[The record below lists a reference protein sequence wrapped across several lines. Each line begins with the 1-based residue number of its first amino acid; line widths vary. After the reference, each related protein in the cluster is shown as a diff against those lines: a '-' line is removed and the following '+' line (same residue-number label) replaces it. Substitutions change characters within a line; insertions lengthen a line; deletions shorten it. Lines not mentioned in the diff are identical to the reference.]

1 MDASTSPT
9 PKRSLL
15 AQLGVVLGVI
25 VALAL
30 LGLLSSV
37 IVAQTAAGDAAAI
50 NHAGTLRMQA
60 WRLASLLQ
68 DDAPT
73 EAIEAALERFSDD
86 LEAPTLT
93 AVLPDPEGHPV
104 RATYTEVSERWA
116 DALQP
121 LARRAHDGEAQAVD
135 AYLQAVGPFV
145 ARVDQLVSSLEREA
159 EAKIQLLRTLQ
170 GAALFATLL
179 LVFYAMYRLSTQVLP
194 PLRELLAAVERVR
207 GGDLAARTRYREDD
221 EIGLLSLT
229 FNRMAESLQGMTQR
243 LETLVA
249 DRTARLTQSNRAL
262 QLLYEGARRLGREGA
277 GIADFQEVLDQLA
290 ELLDVGPV
298 SLCLNRPGHRQPY
311 RHLLGADPDA
321 ARGLPAPR
329 CPPPAHG
336 ETGVFDLPLRESGR
350 RYGTL
355 RIAHHPGRPL
365 AGWQIRLAESIGA
378 QFAGALGQREREAE
392 RRRLALA
399 EERAVI
405 ARELHDSLAQSL
417 SYLRIQTTRMQA
429 ALEESEGRDQAAA
442 VLAELRTGLAEAY
455 AQLRELL
462 DTFRLRLTEGG
473 LGPALEAAVSETAER
488 GEVRV
493 ALYHAGNEPPL
504 TANEELHLVQIA
516 REALANVIQHAGAR
530 HCEVR
535 LAADAEGRVC
545 LTVDDDGSGPPSG
558 EPEHHYG
565 LVIMRER
572 AESLGGRLA
581 LTHRPEGGTRVQVC
595 FQPEA
600 TRSRVVEDQP

>member
-1 MDASTSPT
+1 MAASTYPT

-15 AQLGVVLGVI
+15 AQLGVVLGAI

-68 DDAPT
+68 QGAPRA
-73 EAIEAALERFSDD
+73 EVDGALASFRDD
-86 LEAPTLT
+86 LEAPALT
-93 AVLPDPEGHPV
+93 RVLPGADGHPV
-104 RATYTEVSERWA
+104 RVTYSTVTVQWSL
-116 DALQP
+116 ALEP
-121 LARRAHDGEAQAVD
+121 LARRASSGDSQAVRD
-135 AYLQAVGPFV
+135 YLEVVGPFV
-145 ARVDQLVSSLEREA
+145 ARVDELVTGLEREA

-170 GAALFATLL
+170 GIALFATLA
-179 LVFYAMYRLSTQVLP
+179 LVFYAMYRLSTQILP
-194 PLRELLAAVERVR
+194 PLRQLLAAVEQVR
-207 GGDLAARTRYREDD
+207 AGDLAARTRYREDD
-221 EIGLLSLT
+221 EIGLLSMT
-229 FNRMAESLQGMTQR
+229 FNRMAESLQGMTHR

-262 QLLYEGARRLGREGA
+262 QLLYEGARRLGREA
-277 GIADFQEVLDQLA
+277 PAVADFQEVLEHLTA
-290 ELLDVGPV
+290 VLDVGPA
-298 SLCLNRPGHRQPY
+298 SLCLTRPGHRQPY
-311 RHLLGADPDA
+311 RQLVA
-321 ARGLPAPR
+321 AGPLAGNGPAVPS
-329 CPPPAHG
+329 CPPPPHG
-336 ETGVFDLPLRESGR
+336 ESGVFDLRLSEAGH

-355 RIAHHPGRPL
+355 RIAHPPGRPL
-365 AGWQIRLAESIGA
+365 AGWQIRLAESIAG

-429 ALEESEGRDQAAA
+429 ALEEDGREEARA
-442 VLAELRTGLAEAY
+442 VLEELRTGLADAY
-455 AQLRELL
+455 RQLRELL

-473 LGPALEAAVSETAER
+473 LGAALEAAVSDSAER
-488 GEVRV
+488 GGVRV
-493 ALYHAGNEPPL
+493 SLYHAGAEPPL

-516 REALANVIQHAGAR
+516 REALANVTQHAEAK

-535 LAADAEGRVC
+535 LATDAQGRLC
-545 LTVDDDGSGPPSG
+545 LTVDDDGIGPPAG
-558 EPEHHYG
+558 EPDHHYG

-572 AESLGGRLA
+572 AETLGGRLE
-581 LTHRPEGGTRVQVC
+581 LTRRPEGGTRVQVC
-595 FQPEA
+595 FRPQA
-600 TRSRVVEDQP
+600 TRETEDVP